1 VLLLAI
7 IAAVIAVL
15 VYRKK
20 LAKSNLRNSQL
31 QHSIRTMSIRNM
43 PMQDRDGSTRS
54 SHSFHGMYDHVP
66 MVEREAAL
74 RQSQHSSRQ
83 LCQSARF
90 RDKRHCV
97 YGNFMPA
104 RWRRARAVLLL
115 RRKWRPTDELHLLL
129 AL

>member
-1 VLLLAI
+1 LAI

-43 PMQDRDGSTRS
+43 PMQDRDGSARS

-66 MVEREAAL
+66 MVEREALYANPNTVHGNYANRPVFATSDTVFTQL
-74 RQSQHSSRQ
+74 HASEVASSKG
-83 LCQSARF
+83 SIAAPPET
-90 RDKRHCV
+90 V
-97 YGNFMPA
+97 A
-104 RWRRARAVLLL
+104 A
-115 RRKWRPTDELHLLL
+115 
-129 AL
+129 